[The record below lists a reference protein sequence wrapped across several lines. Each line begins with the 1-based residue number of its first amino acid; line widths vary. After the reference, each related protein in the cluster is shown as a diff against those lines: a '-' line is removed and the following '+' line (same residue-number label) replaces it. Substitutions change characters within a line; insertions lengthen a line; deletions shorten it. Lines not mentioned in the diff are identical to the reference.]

1 MEKPNVKVGDT
12 IRIVEIYDV
21 FVNERYNGKEGV
33 VEHIDDLGQLHG
45 TWGGVAIIPE
55 EDKIEIIKTK

>member
-1 MEKPNVKVGDT
+1 MEKPNIKVGDT
-12 IRIVEIYDV
+12 IRIIEIYGV

-33 VEHIDDLGQLHG
+33 VQRIDKIGLLHG
-45 TWGGVAIIPE
+45 TWGGIAIIPE